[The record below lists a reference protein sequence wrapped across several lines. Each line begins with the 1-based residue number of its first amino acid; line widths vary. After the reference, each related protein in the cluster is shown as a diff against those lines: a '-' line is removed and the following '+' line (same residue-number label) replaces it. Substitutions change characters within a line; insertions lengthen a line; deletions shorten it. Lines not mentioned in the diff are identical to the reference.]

1 MGFFKDLSFDTTKTR
16 MTDYLTSNPGA
27 SDASIAKAMETLGV
41 SPSDMSKIVGVP
53 EGEIAARVAATVS
66 PGMSVTLGD
75 TVVAP
80 QYRTTGSGMD
90 EQIGA
95 LETFTTSKTTGDP
108 NYKAPVGTPVNIY
121 SPTGELVNTVKTK
134 KDLSFFGGVVDM
146 LKDPVV
152 QAAALGVAG
161 GAGVFDSLLGP
172 AAGSEGIFLGEGV
185 ASGVPAFDAAFTSAG
200 GTFNPAFGLPV
211 GNGAFL
217 GEGVPTG
224 IPASD
229 AAYLKAGG
237 TFNPAF
243 ALGADGLVGA
253 PTAVNALI
261 PPVVVPP
268 GGAPPV
274 VTPPV
279 VTPPVVTPPGGVPPV
294 IPTNLA
300 SLATPLAIAAT
311 ALTGA
316 DAAKSAAQTQA
327 DSAREANALL
337 YKMYQE
343 QKGLQEPFR
352 GAGITAQNRL
362 LDLLGLSKNRG
373 AEGFG
378 KYAKDFSMSDFTAD
392 PGYAFRL
399 AEGQK
404 TLDRQAA
411 ARGGLISGGALKAAT
426 RYGQDM
432 GSQEY
437 QNAFN
442 RYQTNRANQL
452 QPLGSLLTS
461 GQAAASNQSAA
472 AGNYGTQAGGN
483 ITGAGAATAAG
494 QVGSTNAL
502 TNALSSYLNY
512 SSSQNMADAIRK
524 STYGA

>member
-53 EGEIAARVAATVS
+53 ESQIAARVAATVS

-134 KDLSFFGGVVDM
+134 KDLSFVGGFVDM

-152 QAAALGVAG
+152 LAAVGGAAAG
-161 GAGVFDSLLGP
+161 GLLGP
-172 AAGSEGIFLGEGV
+172 AAGAVPGAEGIFLGEGV

-243 ALGADGLVGA
+243 ALGADNLVGT
-253 PTAVNALI
+253 PTGVNALI
-261 PPVVVPP
+261 PPTGGGAPSVIAPP
-268 GGAPPV
+268 GGSA
-274 VTPPV
+274 
-279 VTPPVVTPPGGVPPV
+279 PPVVTPPGGAPPIVTPPGVIPPIAQIAAPV
-294 IPTNLA
+294 IAGLV
-300 SLATPLAIAAT
+300 
-311 ALTGA
+311 GA

-362 LDLLGLSKNRG
+362 LDLLGLSQNRG

-378 KYAKDFSMSDFTAD
+378 KYGRDFSMSDFTAD

-452 QPLGSLLTS
+452 NPLGNLLTS
-461 GQAAASNQSAA
+461 GQAAASNQAAA

-494 QVGSTNAL
+494 QVGSVNAL

-512 SSSQNMADAIRK
+512 SSGQNLADAIRK
-524 STYGA
+524 STYGG

>member
-1 MGFFKDLSFDTTKTR
+1 MIQLYGPNGESRGEERITTTTQDLVKN
-16 MTDYLTSNPGA
+16 LGP
-27 SDASIAKAMETLGV
+27 IALA
-41 SPSDMSKIVGVP
+41 
-53 EGEIAARVAATVS
+53 
-66 PGMSVTLGD
+66 
-75 TVVAP
+75 
-80 QYRTTGSGMD
+80 
-90 EQIGA
+90 
-95 LETFTTSKTTGDP
+95 
-108 NYKAPVGTPVNIY
+108 
-121 SPTGELVNTVKTK
+121 
-134 KDLSFFGGVVDM
+134 
-146 LKDPVV
+146 
-152 QAAALGVAG
+152 AG
-161 GAGVFDSLLGP
+161 GTALTQYLLGP
-172 AAGSEGIFLGEGV
+172 AAGAAGAAGPAGMTTAELAQLDLALGG
-185 ASGVPAFDAAFTSAG
+185 AG
-200 GTFNPAFGLPV
+200 GTL
-211 GNGAFL
+211 GAETL
-217 GEGVPTG
+217 ANSLATGAAVPT
-224 IPASD
+224 
-229 AAYLKAGG
+229 LTNLTGG
-237 TFNPAF
+237 S
-243 ALGADGLVGA
+243 G
-253 PTAVNALI
+253 VNALI
-261 PPVVVPP
+261 PPIVTPP
-268 GGAPPV
+268 GGVPPV
-274 VTPPV
+274 VTPPGGVPPV
-279 VTPPVVTPPGGVPPV
+279 VPPVVTPPGGVPPV
-294 IPTNLA
+294 IPTNLS

-362 LDLLGLSKNRG
+362 LDLLGLSQNRG

-378 KYAKDFSMSDFTAD
+378 KYGRDFSMSDFTAD

-437 QNAFN
+437 QSAFN

-452 QPLGSLLTS
+452 NPLGSLLTS
-461 GQAAASNQSAA
+461 GQAAASNQAAA

-494 QVGSTNAL
+494 QVGSVNAL

-512 SSSQNMADAIRK
+512 SSGQNLADAIRK
-524 STYGA
+524 STYGPA

>member
-1 MGFFKDLSFDTTKTR
+1 
-16 MTDYLTSNPGA
+16 
-27 SDASIAKAMETLGV
+27 
-41 SPSDMSKIVGVP
+41 
-53 EGEIAARVAATVS
+53 
-66 PGMSVTLGD
+66 
-75 TVVAP
+75 
-80 QYRTTGSGMD
+80 
-90 EQIGA
+90 
-95 LETFTTSKTTGDP
+95 
-108 NYKAPVGTPVNIY
+108 
-121 SPTGELVNTVKTK
+121 
-134 KDLSFFGGVVDM
+134 
-146 LKDPVV
+146 
-152 QAAALGVAG
+152 
-161 GAGVFDSLLGP
+161 
-172 AAGSEGIFLGEGV
+172 
-185 ASGVPAFDAAFTSAG
+185 VPAFDAAFTSAG
-200 GTFNPAFGLPV
+200 GTLNPAFGLPV

-237 TFNPAF
+237 TLNPAF
-243 ALGADGLVGA
+243 ALGADGLVGT
-253 PTAVNALI
+253 PTGVNALI
-261 PPVVVPP
+261 PPVVTPP
-268 GGAPPV
+268 GGGVTPV
-274 VTPPV
+274 VPV
-279 VTPPVVTPPGGVPPV
+279 VPPGGVPPV

-362 LDLLGLSKNRG
+362 LDLLGLSQNRG

-378 KYAKDFSMSDFTAD
+378 KYGRDFSMSDFTAD

-404 TLDRQAA
+404 GLDRQAA

-426 RYGQDM
+426 RYGQEM

-437 QNAFN
+437 TNAFN

-452 QPLGSLLTS
+452 NPLGNLLTS
-461 GQAAASNQSAA
+461 GQAAASNQAAA

-512 SSSQNMADAIRK
+512 SSSQNLADSIRK
-524 STYGA
+524 STYGG

>member
-1 MGFFKDLSFDTTKTR
+1 MGFFSKLKKNLFDDLLGLDPGGGGVYKVARDVLGDKIADDILGMDPTGKGAVKFYNTAIPLTAGYLGLEALGGIDALTGTAAAPAAGAAGTAG
-16 MTDYLTSNPGA
+16 MTAAELAQLDLTLGGA
-27 SDASIAKAMETLGV
+27 GGTLGAETLASALTTGAAVPTLTNLTGGSGV
-41 SPSDMSKIVGVP
+41 LTG
-53 EGEIAARVAATVS
+53 AAAGITAESVAAK
-66 PGMSVTLGD
+66 LAAD
-75 TVVAP
+75 
-80 QYRTTGSGMD
+80 
-90 EQIGA
+90 
-95 LETFTTSKTTGDP
+95 
-108 NYKAPVGTPVNIY
+108 
-121 SPTGELVNTVKTK
+121 
-134 KDLSFFGGVVDM
+134 
-146 LKDPVV
+146 
-152 QAAALGVAG
+152 AAASGNLNALAAGAAGAAG
-161 GAGVFDSLLGP
+161 GAAGGAAAGGAATNLLTPAAAAAGGSTLSSLLTP
-172 AAGSEGIFLGEGV
+172 AALAVS
-185 ASGVPAFDAAFTSAG
+185 
-200 GTFNPAFGLPV
+200 
-211 GNGAFL
+211 
-217 GEGVPTG
+217 
-224 IPASD
+224 
-229 AAYLKAGG
+229 
-237 TFNPAF
+237 
-243 ALGADGLVGA
+243 GLV
-253 PTAVNALI
+253 
-261 PPVVVPP
+261 
-268 GGAPPV
+268 
-274 VTPPV
+274 
-279 VTPPVVTPPGGVPPV
+279 
-294 IPTNLA
+294 
-300 SLATPLAIAAT
+300 
-311 ALTGA
+311 GA
-316 DAAKSAAQTQA
+316 DAAKSAAETQA
-327 DSAREANALL
+327 QSAREANELL

-362 LDLLGLSKNRG
+362 LDLLGLSKNAG

-378 KYAKDFSMSDFTAD
+378 RYAKDFGMSDFTAD

-512 SSSQNMADAIRK
+512 SSGQNLADAIRK
-524 STYGA
+524 STYGG

>member
-1 MGFFKDLSFDTTKTR
+1 MGFFNDLATTVSDTQIK
-16 MTDYLTSNPGA
+16 DYLTANPNLTGQQLADAMKTYNVTPEQLVKAVGAGPDTAANVGGTFYQPQYESTGTGENFQQGPLSGLLTYSEAANKPGGAYSTFDPTGKFTGTGTQQKVSNNMLPFLLKAGLLFGGLGGGFENLLGGGA
-27 SDASIAKAMETLGV
+27 GAAGAGAEALTAADIAGGL
-41 SPSDMSKIVGVP
+41 VP
-53 EGEIAARVAATVS
+53 EFGTNAAYDAFMASAMTPEALASLAATVAAN
-66 PGMSVTLGD
+66 PEVI
-75 TVVAP
+75 
-80 QYRTTGSGMD
+80 GSGN
-90 EQIGA
+90 
-95 LETFTTSKTTGDP
+95 LLT
-108 NYKAPVGTPVNIY
+108 N
-121 SPTGELVNTVKTK
+121 
-134 KDLSFFGGVVDM
+134 
-146 LKDPVV
+146 
-152 QAAALGVAG
+152 AAA
-161 GAGVFDSLLGP
+161 
-172 AAGSEGIFLGEGV
+172 
-185 ASGVPAFDAAFTSAG
+185 
-200 GTFNPAFGLPV
+200 GLP
-211 GNGAFL
+211 
-217 GEGVPTG
+217 P
-224 IPASD
+224 S
-229 AAYLKAGG
+229 GG
-237 TFNPAF
+237 
-243 ALGADGLVGA
+243 G
-253 PTAVNALI
+253 I

-268 GGAPPV
+268 GGGI
-274 VTPPV
+274 
-279 VTPPVVTPPGGVPPV
+279 PPVVTPPGGVPPV

-362 LDLLGLSKNRG
+362 LDLLGLSQNRG

-378 KYAKDFSMSDFTAD
+378 KYGRDFSMSDFTAD

-404 TLDRQAA
+404 TLERNAA

-437 QNAFN
+437 QSAFN

-452 QPLGSLLTS
+452 APLGSLLST

-512 SSSQNMADAIRK
+512 SSGQNLADAIRK
-524 STYGA
+524 STYGG

>member
-1 MGFFKDLSFDTTKTR
+1 

-53 EGEIAARVAATVS
+53 EGTIAARVASTVS

-134 KDLSFFGGVVDM
+134 KDLSFVGGFVDM

-152 QAAALGVAG
+152 LAAVGGAAAG
-161 GAGVFDSLLGP
+161 GLLGP
-172 AAGSEGIFLGEGV
+172 AAGAVPGAEGIFLGEGV

-243 ALGADGLVGA
+243 ALGADGLVGT

-261 PPVVVPP
+261 PPVGGGAPSVIAPP
-268 GGAPPV
+268 GGGAPPV

-279 VTPPVVTPPGGVPPV
+279 VTPPGVIPPIAQIAAPV
-294 IPTNLA
+294 IAGLV
-300 SLATPLAIAAT
+300 
-311 ALTGA
+311 GA
-316 DAAKSAAQTQA
+316 DAAKSAAETQA
-327 DSAREANALL
+327 QSAREANALL

-362 LDLLGLSKNRG
+362 LDLLGLSQNRG

-378 KYAKDFSMSDFTAD
+378 KYGRDFSMSDFTAD

-461 GQAAASNQSAA
+461 GQAAASNQAAA

-494 QVGSTNAL
+494 QVGSANAL
-502 TNALSSYLNY
+502 TNALSGYLNY
-512 SSSQNMADAIRK
+512 SSSQNLADAIRK
-524 STYGA
+524 STYGG